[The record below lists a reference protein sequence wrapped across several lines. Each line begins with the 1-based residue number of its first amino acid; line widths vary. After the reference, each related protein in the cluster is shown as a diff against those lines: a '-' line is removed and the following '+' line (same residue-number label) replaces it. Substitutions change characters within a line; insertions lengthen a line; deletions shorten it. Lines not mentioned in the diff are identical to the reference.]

1 MSAEWLSQVVLP
13 WVLASVMMAMGLNLT
28 GADFVRT
35 WHHPRRVLLGTGL
48 QMLALPLLA
57 WGLVLL
63 LPLPPLAAAG
73 LLLVALVPGGA
84 TSNMFSYLVQG
95 DLALSV
101 SLTAIAA
108 VLAPFTLPLVMGW
121 NLERLGLTAPG
132 FSLPYW
138 HTVGQLLLVT
148 LLPVLAGMLL
158 RRSLPVR
165 WLAWLL
171 PKVKVFT
178 GVAMIAVV
186 AALFI
191 SHAERLPALLSL
203 ETLAVL
209 LLCTLGM
216 TLGRQLAR
224 RLRLPHASVR
234 AITVEVGVQN
244 AGVAMMVAFVILQ
257 QPAIGLV
264 PLLYGLLMNVPVFLW
279 LFACLWRDRQFA
291 TAAAHRPVLSP
302 GPAGPGEGRV
312 HGGDEER
319 S

>member
-1 MSAEWLSQVVLP
+1 MSAEWLSQVLLP

-28 GADFVRT
+28 RADFTHT
-35 WHHPRRVLLGTGL
+35 WRHPRRILLGTGL
-48 QMLALPLLA
+48 QIIALPLLA
-57 WGLVLL
+57 WALVLL

-73 LLLVALVPGGA
+73 LLLVSLVPGGA
-84 TSNMFSYLVQG
+84 TSNMFSFLVQG

-108 VLAPFTLPLVMGW
+108 VLAPFTLPLIMGW
-121 NLERLGLTAPG
+121 NLEQLGLDG
-132 FSLPYW
+132 QGISLPYW

-148 LLPVLAGMLL
+148 LVPVLTGMLL
-158 RRSLPVR
+158 RRALGERPLE
-165 WLAWLL
+165 WIL
-171 PKVKVFT
+171 PKVKVLT
-178 GVAMIAVV
+178 GLAMIAVV
-186 AALFI
+186 LALFV
-191 SHAERLPALLSL
+191 SHAERLPMLLSI

-209 LLCTLGM
+209 LMCVLGM
-216 TLGRQLAR
+216 ALGHLAAR

-279 LFACLWRDRQFA
+279 MLACFWRDRQVA
-291 TAAAHRPVLSP
+291 ISP
-302 GPAGPGEGRV
+302 
-312 HGGDEER
+312 ER